1 MKRKPPPRLGARGG
15 TWVEYEAQKAKLAA
29 LGYHRA
35 NMSEVFESW
44 RQSSDCKGEWYGV
57 GEDRSIID
65 RAQKNLASCKDD
77 ESQRA

>member
-1 MKRKPPPRLGARGG
+1 MNRRHARRGVAAHGRNTKHKRQSWLP
-15 TWVEYEAQKAKLAA
+15 W
-29 LGYHRA
+29 GYHHA